1 MNKRKLVHRLI
12 EAITRYEEQY
22 DLIDDSKM
30 PDYYVRIC
38 RLRRKLLTL
47 VGTNYPFFSRCKK

>member
-30 PDYYVRIC
+30 PDYYVRIYN
-38 RLRRKLLTL
+38 LRSNLLTL
-47 VGTNYPFFSRCKK
+47 VGTNHPFFSRCKK